1 MIVFQRYI
9 ASYPYSYVPTLMK
22 RLEADGQLELL
33 EEVRERYATM
43 KPNQRIKVI
52 HYENKSATGVEAN
65 KDAPTTP

>member
-1 MIVFQRYI
+1 MSYI
-9 ASYPYSYVPTLMK
+9 ASYPYSMVPTLMK

-33 EEVRERYATM
+33 EAVRERYATM
-43 KPNQRIKVI
+43 KPDQRIKVI

>member
-1 MIVFQRYI
+1 MILNSYI

-33 EEVRERYATM
+33 EAVRERYATM
-43 KPNQRIKVI
+43 KPDQRIKVI
-52 HYENKSATGVEAN
+52 HYDCKSIAGVEAN

>member
-1 MIVFQRYI
+1 MIVFQKYI
-9 ASYPYSYVPTLMK
+9 ASYPYSMVPTLMK

-52 HYENKSATGVEAN
+52 HYDKRTEKNQR
-65 KDAPTTP
+65 APDTP

>member
-1 MIVFQRYI
+1 MIASSYI

-33 EEVRERYATM
+33 EAVRERYATM
-43 KPNQRIKVI
+43 KPDQRIKVI

-65 KDAPTTP
+65 KDASTTP